1 VISIL
6 LCTSHKSVSLLA
18 LLISVFLFGITL
30 VIDGALLILMLL
42 NVLMIA
48 YHSKEKP
55 TTRAQRI

>member
-1 VISIL
+1 MISIL

-18 LLISVFLFGITL
+18 LLISVSLFGITL

-42 NVLMIA
+42 NALMIA